1 MDSAR
6 GTAQNAVIRNGLTLR
21 FGPQTTD
28 GDLAAHVERIA
39 AIQRAA
45 RELATTSGH
54 ARQEVAKID
63 AMIQDRLRQLRTA
76 LSPETRMVIESELD
90 VLQANLDEFARVA
103 GSGDASLGAG
113 HIARPDAPPGYP
125 EPPAGHYYRKRG
137 DGWDLQLYPDMES
150 GTPRFTLED
159 DAAGGWRLVS
169 RESVGAAPA
178 PRFPDATTPD
188 QAFDQLTGPDSRSSF
203 KPYWEMLRDHRLA
216 TRDAVIAAMLVPG
229 GRTED
234 SVRHA
239 LKQAFEARVLDR
251 TLRTAEG
258 VVLVETHLSLALRRL
273 THELNPS
280 DRSNLTESWCLRR
293 HDGLVAHP
301 QMTRDAN
308 PTVEGRD
315 GRGVRSPDFVDGETL
330 VEVKSTRLGLN

>member
-6 GTAQNAVIRNGLTLR
+6 GTARNAEIRNGLTLR

-39 AIQRAA
+39 AIQRASRVLA
-45 RELATTSGH
+45 RAPELATTSGH

-103 GSGDASLGAG
+103 GSGDASLGVG
-113 HIARPDAPPGYP
+113 HIGRPDAPPGYP

-159 DAAGGWRLVS
+159 DAAGG
-169 RESVGAAPA
+169 
-178 PRFPDATTPD
+178 
-188 QAFDQLTGPDSRSSF
+188 
-203 KPYWEMLRDHRLA
+203 
-216 TRDAVIAAMLVPG
+216 
-229 GRTED
+229 
-234 SVRHA
+234 
-239 LKQAFEARVLDR
+239 
-251 TLRTAEG
+251 
-258 VVLVETHLSLALRRL
+258 
-273 THELNPS
+273 
-280 DRSNLTESWCLRR
+280 
-293 HDGLVAHP
+293 
-301 QMTRDAN
+301 
-308 PTVEGRD
+308 
-315 GRGVRSPDFVDGETL
+315 
-330 VEVKSTRLGLN
+330 